1 MQPDPERLESLEK
14 TLARLTQELVE
25 ARRAVAELRAG
36 SPHGGAPAPADPFP
50 PPPVSP
56 APRPAAAAPRTDG
69 SLEQLV
75 GRYGVLVLAVLTIVM
90 GAGAL
95 VSWAIAHGMLGPW
108 IRVALGAL
116 LAIVFAGAGMWLRA
130 RGSRDFGNA
139 LVALG
144 LAVTNVV
151 AWGAGPRLGLIPPL
165 MSLAIADAA
174 AGALAALALLENE
187 EFLFSVGLGGALV
200 APFVMAT
207 GVPRYGMLAAYG
219 IVVLAAAIRTLGDR
233 KWWNAAGVILVGT
246 ATYAIGA
253 AGYKSGVPWIDRE
266 FNAAFAALI
275 CVIALLWERR
285 PVRPR
290 IALFAVA
297 TMAVAALLRTGHSPV
312 TGIDAF
318 LAAPDVQIFAL
329 AGSVLCFVA
338 ARGIDEGERSS
349 TWMLVVIAI
358 PLTFLIAALE
368 PLGPIEGHAGTLT
381 VLAWAVVYGAYSV
394 LEQGPRRIGL
404 MTIAG
409 LLGVL
414 WGYLEL
420 RDAFSAD
427 ISTFVVIA
435 YFAVC
440 GAIAIEQGR
449 SRAIGHLRQIGLGF
463 SVLAALYAISA
474 ASDVQQ
480 IGLRVGSY
488 LLVGAFLLGVAWWY
502 RGDATAFPR
511 GDG

>member
-25 ARRAVAELRAG
+25 ARRDIAELR
-36 SPHGGAPAPADPFP
+36 GGLPPRAAVSQAEPLLP
-50 PPPVSP
+50 PPLP
-56 APRPAAAAPRTDG
+56 ASVQGSASITHRTDG
-69 SLEQLV
+69 GVEQLI

-116 LAIVFAGAGMWLRA
+116 LAVVLAGAGMWLRS

-139 LVALG
+139 LVALS

-151 AWGAGPRLGLIPPL
+151 AWGAGPRLDLIPPFA
-165 MSLAIADAA
+165 SIVIADAA
-174 AGALAALALLENE
+174 AAALAALAILESD
-187 EFLFSVGLGGALV
+187 EFLFSVGLGGVLI

-207 GVPRYGMLAAYG
+207 GVPRLGVLGAYGVTMLA
-219 IVVLAAAIRTLGDR
+219 VAIRAIGDR
-233 KWWNAAGVILVGT
+233 KWLNAVGVILVGIAVYT
-246 ATYAIGA
+246 MSV

-266 FNAAFAALI
+266 FNELFAGAI
-275 CVIALLWERR
+275 CIIALLLERR
-285 PVRPR
+285 PARPR
-290 IALFAVA
+290 IAVFAVA
-297 TMAVAALLRTGHSPV
+297 TMAVAALLRAGHTPV
-312 TGIDAF
+312 GGVDAF
-318 LAAPDVQIFAL
+318 LAAPEIQLFAL

-338 ARGIDEGERSS
+338 AGDIDEGERSS
-349 TWMLVVIAI
+349 AWMLAVLAI
-358 PLTFLIAALE
+358 PLTFLVAALE
-368 PLGPIEGHAGTLT
+368 PLGPIDGTAPPLV
-381 VLAWAVVYGAYSV
+381 VLAWALAYGGYS
-394 LEQGPRRIGL
+394 LREHGRRRATL
-404 MTIAG
+404 MTAG
-409 LLGVL
+409 GLIGVL

-420 RDAFSAD
+420 RSAFSAD

-435 YFAVC
+435 YFALC
-440 GAIAIEQGR
+440 GAIAIGQGR
-449 SRAIGHLRQIGLGF
+449 SRGIGHLRQIGLGF

-502 RGDATAFPR
+502 RGDGATSSR
-511 GDG
+511 